1 MLLLIFMANVVFLK
15 KKTPFNSTEKINS
28 GEKMLTDRNI
38 DNVISYVK
46 Y

>member
-1 MLLLIFMANVVFLK
+1 MLLLIFMANVVFLQ
-15 KKTPFNSTEKINS
+15 KTPFNSTEKINS